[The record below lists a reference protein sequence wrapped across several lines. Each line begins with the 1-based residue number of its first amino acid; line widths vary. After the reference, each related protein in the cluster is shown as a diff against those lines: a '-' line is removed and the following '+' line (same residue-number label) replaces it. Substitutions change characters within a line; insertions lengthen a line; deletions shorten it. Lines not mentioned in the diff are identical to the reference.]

1 MPLFSNDLEFRT
13 FLTSKLL
20 ESLHQG
26 GSADKLDVWLLAAS
40 TFDLP
45 EYRN

>member
-1 MPLFSNDLEFRT
+1 MPLFAGDLEFRT

-20 ESLHQG
+20 ETLHQG
-26 GSADKLDVWLLAAS
+26 GSSDKLDVWLLAAS

-45 EYRN
+45 VYRN